1 MNHEKNKRPASLI
14 QKGTK
19 TPIPPPGASV
29 VPAAP
34 IPFPLPLWAWQV
46 HGEKV
51 QKYAFNAETPL
62 EQLAEDLDAEGLLPT
77 KAGDWESEVN
87 RYLSSSEDI
96 EGSEEEE
103 RWWWIHFPTIS
114 PRIVQKIEEVGLFPE
129 DVSLVL
135 SEPEPGVALEVEEGV
150 VWGAFPGFDAE
161 QSPDDGDFA
170 TWRFVMNENLLITTS
185 DMVVPELEKAGRG
198 LSARHASLVP
208 FTPAELVDQILR
220 EFALRVRRQIDKL
233 DDSLD
238 EPEVD
243 LVVKHREQR
252 GIRTALGRIRRRCT
266 ELRRVLS
273 PVSRV
278 LQEYDLRLPKWADSL
293 QEQGEQQVKTALDD
307 LQALQDRSRSLQDE
321 LASNQVAE
329 TNDRLYIL
337 SVATTLMVP
346 ATLVTGFFGMNTSGM
361 PFAEGTFG
369 TVYAGLTCFFCMGLF
384 WLLIRLSNRKF

>member
-1 MNHEKNKRPASLI
+1 MDNEKNKRPASPI
-14 QKGTK
+14 QKGIK
-19 TPIPPPGASV
+19 NL
-29 VPAAP
+29 PANMPACP
-34 IPFPLPLWAWQV
+34 TSSLPMPVWAWLID
-46 HGEKV
+46 GEKV
-51 QKYAFNAETPL
+51 SKYEFEEATLF
-62 EQLAEDLDAEGLLPT
+62 EQLLADLTKEAQAREDKDREHQESPVFQP
-77 KAGDWESEVN
+77 ESEN
-87 RYLSSSEDI
+87 PDAFSD
-96 EGSEEEE
+96 EEK
-103 RWWWIHFPTIS
+103 WWWLHFPLIS
-114 PRIVQKIEEVGLFPE
+114 PKLSEILEKTGIFPE
-129 DVSLVL
+129 DSSLVL
-135 SEPEPGVALEVEEGV
+135 AEPEPGVALEVESGV
-150 VWGAFPGFDAE
+150 VWGAFPGFDAD

-170 TWRFVMNENLLITTS
+170 TWRFVMSQNLLITAS

-198 LSARHASLVP
+198 LAARHPSFVP
-208 FTPAELVDQILR
+208 FNPAELVDQILR

-307 LQALQDRSRSLQDE
+307 LQALQERSRSLQDE

-361 PFAEGTFG
+361 PFADGKWGTLE
-369 TVYAGLTCFFCMGLF
+369 AGLTCFACMGLF
-384 WLLIRLSNRKF
+384 WMLIRLSNRKF

>member
-1 MNHEKNKRPASLI
+1 MDFEKNKRPASFI

-19 TPIPPPGASV
+19 AQASV
-29 VPAAP
+29 VLAQSPVTSL
-34 IPFPLPLWAWQV
+34 PLPLWAWQV
-46 HGEKV
+46 KGEKV
-51 QKYAFNAETPL
+51 EKYDFNPETPL
-62 EQLAEDLDAEGLLPT
+62 EQLAKDLDAEGLLPT
-77 KAGDWESEVN
+77 KIDDWESEVN
-87 RYLSSSEDI
+87 RYLSSSEED
-96 EGSEEEE
+96 EAAKDGDK
-103 RWWWIHFPTIS
+103 WYWLHFPSIS
-114 PRIVQKIEEVGLFPE
+114 PKLATKIEELGLFPE
-129 DVSLVL
+129 DMPLVL
-135 SEPEPGVALEVEEGV
+135 SEPEPGVALEVEEGI
-150 VWGAFPGFDAE
+150 VWGAFPGFDADE
-161 QSPDDGDFA
+161 SPDEGDFA
-170 TWRFVMNENLLITTS
+170 TWRFVMSENLLITTS
-185 DMVVPELEKAGRG
+185 DMVVPELERAGRG
-198 LSARHASLVP
+198 LATRHPSLMPV
-208 FTPAELVDQILR
+208 TPAELVDQVLR

-252 GIRTALGRIRRRCT
+252 GVRAALGKIRRRCT

-307 LQALQDRSRSLQDE
+307 LQALQERSRSLQDE

-329 TNDRLYIL
+329 SNDRLYIL

-361 PFAEGTFG
+361 PFSGGNWGTLE
-369 TVYAGLTCFFCMGLF
+369 AGFVCFLCMGLF
-384 WLLIRLSNRKF
+384 WILIQISSRRS